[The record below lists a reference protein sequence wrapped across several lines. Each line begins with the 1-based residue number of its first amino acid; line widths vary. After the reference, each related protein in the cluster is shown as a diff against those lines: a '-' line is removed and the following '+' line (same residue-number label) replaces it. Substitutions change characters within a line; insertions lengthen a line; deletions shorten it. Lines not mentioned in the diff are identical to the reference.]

1 MKTSADRS
9 PKKRSPRAHAENGS
23 KAPGSARTTARRARG
38 GKKPGLFKRLPW
50 LRHVLVVLGLIG
62 VGLFFLYR
70 EVDLQTLQARAMDW
84 NAGLV
89 FALLAVLPLFGFPV
103 NVLHVTAGLRFG
115 FALGMTLVALSILF
129 QLVASYAI
137 VHLWHDTFARH
148 LAGVRKRIPRAAHGT
163 VCLFTLLLPGVPYF
177 IQNYTLAL
185 IGVPFRIYISRCLP
199 LHILR
204 AVLTVGLGQQAGKF
218 TRGGL
223 AALATYWVLVL
234 CASWWAYRRLRRQLA
249 DQPAVADG
257 QTQPA

>member
-1 MKTSADRS
+1 MKTSS
-9 PKKRSPRAHAENGS
+9 
-23 KAPGSARTTARRARG
+23 SARPSGKKSSTPTRARAEKKKAVEAASG
-38 GKKPGLFKRLPW
+38 PRGKKPGLFKRLPW
-50 LRHVLVVLGLIG
+50 LRHLLVVLGLIG

-70 EVDLQTLQARAMDW
+70 EVDMHTLQARAMEW

-89 FALLAVLPLFGFPV
+89 FALLALLPLVGFPV

-129 QLVASYAI
+129 QLLASYAI
-137 VHLWHDTFARH
+137 VHVWHDAFARH
-148 LAGVRKRIPRAAHGT
+148 LAEVRKRIPRAAHGT

-177 IQNYTLAL
+177 IQNYTLVL
-185 IGVPFRIYISRCLP
+185 IGVPFRVYISRCLP

-223 AALATYWVLVL
+223 AVLGAYWVLVL

-249 DQPAVADG
+249 DQPAAASG
-257 QTQPA
+257 RMQPA